1 MARKTTKNSI
11 DILLKYLP
19 LLESP
24 NFNIGKW
31 DFTEKDSIMSF
42 FYTYSDIVNDFI
54 YDLYGEGFIIPYNW
68 PKWQKEADHYYHDP
82 NLIKSADIKTLQ
94 KILTLHVR
102 KERFKEGHLGT
113 MIEAGHIQNILKQ
126 LSRIRN
132 KK

>member
-54 YDLYGEGFIIPYNW
+54 YDLYG
-68 PKWQKEADHYYHDP
+68 
-82 NLIKSADIKTLQ
+82 
-94 KILTLHVR
+94 
-102 KERFKEGHLGT
+102 
-113 MIEAGHIQNILKQ
+113 
-126 LSRIRN
+126 
-132 KK
+132 